1 MEINNNLKKQEKM
14 RKVKKMKRIELL
26 RFRREIENVHES
38 GSKFCYALAKN
49 KRKADIEIEDIKKA
63 RNVSDE
69 YTEFIKDVDDLKK
82 EYTKK
87 DENGQPV
94 IIQKMGDDG
103 KPLSFYDIENAE
115 DKNSPFRKAIIALE
129 EKNVKVIEEFKLI
142 EKEYIEVFLEEE
154 SKFDMHYIRLGDI
167 PKDISQKDMDAIFPM
182 INDDSD
188 EDDKLPIEDEK

>member
-1 MEINNNLKKQEKM
+1 M